1 MERTQ
6 SESVDNQDAPK
17 WAAVVDDTAYPM
29 PRRRL
34 RVRDIAAQSGSES
47 RTLIRD
53 YNQPL
58 DVALEPDDVIDLADG
73 NVFRT
78 AGPCERTEVAAPQSA
93 VPKRAFF
100 ADDRWE
106 VTVQPDQTVKSLLG
120 LFGLPDDAE
129 LFRDFES
136 PTDHKL
142 QPNDKVNFADGPV
155 FRVLI
160 RSITVKFNNNPVRF
174 TQRAV
179 TGLEVKQTAINQGV
193 AIDAGCVLYRIKAE
207 GGLGPAITDQERLLL
222 RHCDEFRC
230 VAPDDN
236 S

>member
-1 MERTQ
+1 MERTH
-6 SESVDNQDAPK
+6 SESEDHSAPK
-17 WAAVVDDTAYPM
+17 WAAVVDDTPYPM

-34 RVRDIAAQSGSES
+34 KARDIAAQSGAAT
-47 RTLIRD
+47 RILIRD
-53 YNQPL
+53 YNQPVDIVL
-58 DVALEPDDVIDLADG
+58 QPDDVIDLADG

-78 AGPCERTEVAAPQSA
+78 AEPCENAAIAPPHGA
-93 VPKRAFF
+93 VPKLAYF
-100 ADDRWE
+100 ADDAWE
-106 VTVQPDQTVKSLLG
+106 VTVQPHQTTESLLG

-129 LFRDFES
+129 LVRDFES
-136 PTDHKL
+136 PADQKL
-142 QPNDKVNFADGPV
+142 EPNEKVNFADGPV
-155 FRVLI
+155 FRVRI
-160 RSITVKFNNNPVRF
+160 RSLTVKVNNQPVRF

-193 AIDAGCVLYRIKAE
+193 AIDVGCVLYRIKPE
-207 GGLGPAITDQERLLL
+207 GGLGPAIGDQERLHL